1 MNTVYGREEAK
12 LMITG
17 RKWNWFDWLNSLF
30 MIAVCVAMIYPFIH
44 MGSLSLSTGNVS
56 MTQLRL
62 LPEEM
67 TLANYKKVLTN
78 DFVLSGFVNTL
89 TRTVAGT
96 ALSLLATVFTAY
108 PLAKRYFPNRT
119 FWTMFIVFTMFF
131 SGGLIPNYLLVKSLG
146 LMNTTWALIL
156 PGLISTFSMIIARNY
171 FMSLPDSLEESAKID
186 GANELSVLFK
196 IIIPISMPIIATLTL
211 WTAVA
216 HWNAWFD
223 SMIYM
228 TDTKKHVLQVVM
240 RRVVLEGTQDMVDVN
255 TLDDSNA
262 TVNPETIKAATVMV
276 TIIPIIMFY
285 PFLQKYFVKGVLVGS
300 LKG

>member
-1 MNTVYGREEAK
+1 M
-12 LMITG
+12 LTG

-30 MIAVCVAMIYPFIH
+30 MIAVCVAMIYPFLH
-44 MGSLSLSTGNVS
+44 MGSLSLSTSNVS

-89 TRTVAGT
+89 KRTAAGT
-96 ALSLLATVFTAY
+96 ALSLLAIVFTAY
-108 PLAKRYFPNRT
+108 PLAKRYFPHRT

-186 GANELSVLFK
+186 GANELSILFK

-240 RRVVLEGTQDMVDVN
+240 RRVVLEGTQDMVDIN
-255 TLDDSNA
+255 TLEDSNA
-262 TVNPETIKAATVMV
+262 SVNPETIKAATVMV